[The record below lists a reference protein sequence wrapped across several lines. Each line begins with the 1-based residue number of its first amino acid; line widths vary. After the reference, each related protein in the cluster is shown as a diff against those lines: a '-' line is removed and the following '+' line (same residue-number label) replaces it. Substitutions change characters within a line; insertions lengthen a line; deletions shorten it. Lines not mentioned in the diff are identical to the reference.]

1 MKICPKL
8 LIFELS
14 DCTLRIFR
22 GYDFSIFLILLFLDR
37 LGFLIQTFEPAPPP
51 PRGVSVSNFIDSK
64 LDLLLW
70 LRQIIIFENNFVA
83 SQFLS
88 YPPEGNQCF
97 VLTVAL
103 YCVEFSQL

>member
-14 DCTLRIFR
+14 DCILRIFR
-22 GYDFSIFLILLFLDR
+22 GYDVSIFKILLFLDR
-37 LGFLIQTFEPAPPP
+37 LGFLIQTFEPAPPHMFSYGVP
-51 PRGVSVSNFIDSK
+51 PWGVNVSNFIDSK

-88 YPPEGNQCF
+88 
-97 VLTVAL
+97 
-103 YCVEFSQL
+103 S